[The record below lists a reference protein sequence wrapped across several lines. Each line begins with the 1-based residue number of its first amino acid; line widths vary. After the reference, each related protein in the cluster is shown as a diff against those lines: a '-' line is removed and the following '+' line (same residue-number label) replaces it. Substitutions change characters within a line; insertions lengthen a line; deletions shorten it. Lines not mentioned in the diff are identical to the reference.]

1 MTRTNPRKRVLV
13 VDDEPMIVSLL
24 STILREKGW
33 DVTEAGSGTDGIDQL
48 DRGRFDVILTDLV
61 MPGDSGIDLLRA
73 AKEIHPDV
81 EVILMTGYAT
91 ADTAIE
97 AMRNGAFHYIMKPLK
112 GEEVVN
118 LLEKAYSQG
127 QLQRENRFLK
137 SEIRAA
143 YHVQSV
149 VGDSEAVLRLIAT
162 LQGIADV
169 DDPALLVGERGTG
182 RGFFARF
189 VHFNSRRSA
198 ELCVPVHCAG
208 VPDSVLTAE
217 LFGNPGI
224 PPPGD
229 RTSAPQ
235 PGKMELANH
244 GTLYLA
250 DFAEAG
256 REVLE
261 RVDRFLADKT
271 IVPGG
276 GTEEVRLDVRL
287 IASTAI
293 PVEEL
298 ARRGNV
304 PPMLLKALEPLGESD
319 RVGLASEVY
328 HHGEVRERQA
338 LLRVLAYLPRP
349 EGFCSLAIEACRTSV
364 ESVFE
369 AMACENPFPAAH
381 FPESSFNQMVL
392 KAIFTGAPLGRVFDL
407 RRRVT
412 PDLVR
417 MAQDYA
423 AERKAAGRSVPADVD
438 LILSAVPRSA

>member
-33 DVTEAGSGTDGIDQL
+33 DVTEARSGTDGIDQL

-81 EVILMTGYAT
+81 EVILMTGFAT
-91 ADTAIE
+91 ADSAIE

-118 LLEKAYSQG
+118 LVERAYSQG

-162 LQGIADV
+162 LQGIANL
-169 DDPALLVGERGTG
+169 DDPVLLVGERGTG

-189 VHFNSRRSA
+189 VHFNSRRAA
-198 ELCVPVHCAG
+198 ELCVPVHCSG
-208 VPDSVLTAE
+208 VPEAALAAE
-217 LFGNPGI
+217 MFGHPCT
-224 PPPGD
+224 PGD
-229 RTSAPQ
+229 RTSAHNT
-235 PGKMELANH
+235 GKMELANH

-250 DFAEAG
+250 DIAEAG
-256 REVLE
+256 RGILE
-261 RVDRFLADKT
+261 RVDRFLRDKT
-271 IVPGG
+271 IIPGG
-276 GTEEVRLDVRL
+276 GTEEIRLDVRL
-287 IASTAI
+287 IASTAV

-304 PPMLLKALEPLGESD
+304 PPMLLKALEPGVVRIPALREHPGDVPLLLHHFLQEANRERKKALRGFTTSA
-319 RVGLASEVY
+319 LASLETY
-328 HHGEVRERQA
+328 EWPGNTRELRDFVRAIGGKKKQGTMVDVSDVPSEILYRN
-338 LLRVLAYLPRP
+338 LRKHPR
-349 EGFCSLAIEACRTSV
+349 RT
-364 ESVFE
+364 
-369 AMACENPFPAAH
+369 
-381 FPESSFNQMVL
+381 
-392 KAIFTGAPLGRVFDL
+392 
-407 RRRVT
+407 
-412 PDLVR
+412 
-417 MAQDYA
+417 
-423 AERKAAGRSVPADVD
+423 
-438 LILSAVPRSA
+438 

>member
-1 MTRTNPRKRVLV
+1 MSRNPLKRVLV

-33 DVTEAGSGTDGIDQL
+33 DVTEARSGTDGIDQL

-112 GEEVVN
+112 TEEVVN
-118 LLEKAYSQG
+118 LVEKAYSQR

-143 YHVQSV
+143 HHVQSV
-149 VGDSEAVLRLIAT
+149 VGDSEPILRLIAT
-162 LQGIADV
+162 LQGIAGV
-169 DDPALLVGERGTG
+169 DGPVLLAGERGTG
-182 RGFFARF
+182 RGFFARI
-189 VHFNSRRSA
+189 VHFHSRRSA
-198 ELCVPVHCAG
+198 ELCVPVYCAG
-208 VPDSVLTAE
+208 VPEETLLAE
-217 LFGNPGI
+217 LFGAPCAVE
-224 PPPGD
+224 D
-229 RTSAPQ
+229 KTSVPHS
-235 PGKMELANH
+235 GKMELANH

-261 RVDRFLADKT
+261 RIDRFLADKT
-271 IVPGG
+271 VVPDG
-276 GTEEVRLDVRL
+276 GTEPITLDIRV
-287 IASTAI
+287 IASSAV

-304 PPMLLKALEPLGESD
+304 PPTLLKALEPGIVRIPPLREHIED
-319 RVGLASEVY
+319 VPLLL
-328 HHGEVRERQA
+328 HHFLQEANRERKKPLRGFTSSALSALETYDWPGNVRE
-338 LLRVLAYLPRP
+338 LR
-349 EGFCSLAIEACRTSV
+349 
-364 ESVFE
+364 
-369 AMACENPFPAAH
+369 
-381 FPESSFNQMVL
+381 
-392 KAIFTGAPLGRVFDL
+392 
-407 RRRVT
+407 
-412 PDLVR
+412 DLVR
-417 MAQDYA
+417 AI
-423 AERKAAGRSVPADVD
+423 AGKKKQGTMIDATDIPPE
-438 LILSAVPRSA
+438 ILYRNLRRHPPQ